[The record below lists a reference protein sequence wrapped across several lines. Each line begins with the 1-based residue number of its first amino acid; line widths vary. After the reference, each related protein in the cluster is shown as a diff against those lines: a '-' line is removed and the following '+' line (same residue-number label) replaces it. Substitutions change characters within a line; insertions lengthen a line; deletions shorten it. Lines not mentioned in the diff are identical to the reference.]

1 MCPFFPRSPCHL
13 FFAALL
19 TRSELQGAIWR
30 NLSTPPSLVNS
41 SLSPFVPLARLLSVS
56 LVSSPPSSHHCVCPT
71 NFWKDIEV
79 LQTRGCGGGSS
90 LGLFCLGFTPALP
103 VSPHPSNR
111 LFTRLKRLHLCSPTA
126 CFMSLLSEEEIKV
139 TGCLP
144 FLGWT
149 EGETLRG
156 DRVPG
161 LFQRSDV
168 CMW

>member
-1 MCPFFPRSPCHL
+1 MCTFFPFTLSP

-41 SLSPFVPLARLLSVS
+41 SLSPFAPLARLLSVS

-79 LQTRGCGGGSS
+79 LQTCGCGGGGS
-90 LGLFCLGFTPALP
+90 LCLVCAGFTPALP

-111 LFTRLKRLHLCSPTA
+111 LFTRLKRLRLCSPPA

-149 EGETLRG
+149 DGETLRG